1 MSKTTSK
8 KGASFTLNAITMRYI
23 LSAILLLLLAGMAG
37 SFYFAY
43 TMLHN
48 TATEAASKQAELE
61 SIDSRIHALENL
73 RKRLKEYKPSAER
86 AAKIAASAKSYQYQ
100 NQIIDDL
107 KFYAAT
113 AGVSIDSFSFK
124 EDGGAKSTTRPT
136 SGAPASSSSPA
147 TTPSVG
153 GAGGGA
159 AALKST
165 QVSIQLGKNI
175 GYTNLLHFLHL
186 IEKNLTRMQ
195 IADLSLSRGENN
207 NSVSVQALTLE
218 VYIR

>member
-8 KGASFTLNAITMRYI
+8 KGVSFTLNAITMRYI
-23 LSAILLLLLAGMAG
+23 LSTLLLLLLAGMAG

-43 TMLHN
+43 TMLHGK
-48 TATEAASKQAELE
+48 ATEAASKQAELE

-124 EDGGAKSTTRPT
+124 EDGGAKSTTKPT
-136 SGAPASSSSPA
+136 SGAPASNSPA
-147 TTPSVG
+147 TTPSTG

-207 NSVSVQALTLE
+207 SSVSVQALTLE